1 MKPCHFSCPGGL
13 SGTLSSI
20 IPIPTQMKFRL
31 VLIPG
36 ICLTQLPLA
45 AQVTVVPAPEEQA
58 PPIVVESAPRA
69 VRVLDP
75 VEVRRRLSVA
85 PRVVIVPAPAPAPPP
100 VVEIVPE
107 PAPPP
112 PAAPPK
118 VTKTTTR
125 ERTIIDT
132 PGKPRRIYDSI
143 RNVVVVHDK
152 EQSRE
157 MPYVTL
163 PVLFVKET
171 AELLDAESR
180 AALEQVA
187 GVILAV
193 SKAEPGTL
201 FDIEGHTSTDGTD
214 EFNMTLS
221 AARSQRIYDEL
232 TKRYGVP
239 PTALSAHGYGES
251 FPAYPN
257 GTEEQMQ
264 QDRRVL
270 VVRTK

>member
-1 MKPCHFSCPGGL
+1 MKPYL
-13 SGTLSSI
+13 Y
-20 IPIPTQMKFRL
+20 
-31 VLIPG
+31 LIPS
-36 ICLTQLPLA
+36 ICLIQLPLR
-45 AQVTVVPAPEEQA
+45 AQVTVVPAPPA
-58 PPIVVESAPRA
+58 PVEPASPAPGRIVVKPARTA

-75 VEVRRRLSVA
+75 VEVRRQLSVA
-85 PRVVIVPAPAPAPPP
+85 PRAVVVPAAPAPIEVA
-100 VVEIVPE
+100 
-107 PAPPP
+107 P
-112 PAAPPK
+112 PAATLK
-118 VTKTTTR
+118 TTKTTTVV
-125 ERTIIDT
+125 DT
-132 PGKPRRIYDSI
+132 PGKPLRIYNSE
-143 RNVVVVHDK
+143 RSVVVVQDK

-157 MPYVTL
+157 LPYVTI

-187 GVILAV
+187 SVILEV
-193 SKAEPGTL
+193 SKTEPGTL

-221 AARSQRIYDEL
+221 AARSQRVYDEL

-239 PTALSAHGYGES
+239 ATALSAHGYGES
-251 FPAYPN
+251 FPAYPQ

-264 QDRRVL
+264 LDRRVL